1 MPFIHPAMSVF
12 ETKCHYGVTRLVRKS
27 SPRSLPKV
35 KPFLSCWFLGAAQA
49 EQCLGVC
56 SVSPAFRAGCPLR
69 GLWVK
74 LRDHLYYLPISF
86 RTETCVSSW
95 CHIMS
100 RSSPLSRALF
110 GLSLPAL
117 PGWAR
122 SCTCSTGRDCSREL
136 FLGTA
141 LLCSGL
147 LWDPAASVCVECPS
161 SKTQAQREGSFGI
174 CMYSTKVGKV
184 WTSVQTSSSKFPGC
198 GPRPAGKHGAVF
210 GLGDVSQVVRH
221 WHLIAWCNLI
231 LGNML

>member
-1 MPFIHPAMSVF
+1 MSLWSHQISK
-12 ETKCHYGVTRLVRKS
+12 ES

-74 LRDHLYYLPISF
+74 LRDHLYCLPISF

-117 PGWAR
+117 PGWAG

-147 LWDPAASVCVECPS
+147 LWDPAASVCVECPP
-161 SKTQAQREGSFGI
+161 SKTQVQREGSFGI
-174 CMYSTKVGKV
+174 CMYSTKVGRVDIGADKQLQVPWLWAKASRQTWCCV
-184 WTSVQTSSSKFPGC
+184 WPWGC
-198 GPRPAGKHGAVF
+198 ESGCATLTPDS
-210 GLGDVSQVVRH
+210 L
-221 WHLIAWCNLI
+221 
-231 LGNML
+231 M